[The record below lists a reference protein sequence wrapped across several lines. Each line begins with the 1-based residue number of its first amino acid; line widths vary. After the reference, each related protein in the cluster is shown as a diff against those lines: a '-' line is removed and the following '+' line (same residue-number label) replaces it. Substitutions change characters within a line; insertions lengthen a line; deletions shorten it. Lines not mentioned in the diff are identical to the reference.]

1 MTIFFVGLGL
11 FVLGVVLNA
20 IGWKLHFRGTKG
32 VPKEFLAWLLEV
44 IRNWF
49 GLLTGPTSTTGQR
62 LAAFGAIVAALGL
75 VTTVGGLIAWVA

>member
-20 IGWKLHFRGTKG
+20 VGWKLHYRGARG

-49 GLLTGPTSTTGQR
+49 GLLTGPTSTIGQR

-75 VTTVGGLIAWVA
+75 VTTVAGLISWAA